1 MRLLKLDKI
10 MRLLKNDFLY
20 GYFVY
25 GYIFV
30 LLALV
35 RAGFESHF
43 SDVESKGAFFFFKS
57 WFYSLLFLLDLKL
70 LNKLLNR
77 KYIIFSFLI
86 PFSVFSLFGVF
97 LDREFWTYDFRSGI
111 QIFELPKAFFS
122 FLFFAR
128 GVPKTSIFFLF
139 FLKLVGLVLL
149 RKDLFRFIL
158 YFLLSY
164 SLWVLFHLSFVLG
177 KSNPVFLIF
186 TERTSY
192 FILGGVFLLLFF
204 LIASRDFLKDFLWV
218 NLKNYSLIYIFILA
232 FVGAFSVGKRDYI
245 NIILSF
251 FGVFSFFITQQIINL
266 IGDVIVRQ
274 DEKSEGHQAQK
285 IIYRIFFL
293 FYIAISLFGGS
304 RGMFLVPLPIIVLFS
319 AFYHLPPFELKRKFL
334 GPIFYSIFAG
344 FLVFVSH
351 LSASKTFSI
360 PSEVFSL
367 ALCSLVFALFDSSAE
382 KVHGTL
388 KKLFSAI
395 TCVVPSLFFF
405 SVENVVFSVFLAI
418 LSWWLKGSRIFRVIS
433 IFYFASFYSYQ
444 KYVKSADIF

>member
-1 MRLLKLDKI
+1 MLLGLINYI
-10 MRLLKNDFLY
+10 MRFLKNDFLY
-20 GYFVY
+20 RYFVY
-25 GYIFV
+25 GCIFV
-30 LLALV
+30 LLALL

-57 WFYSLLFLLDLKL
+57 WFYALLFLLDLKL
-70 LNKLLNR
+70 LTKLLNR

-86 PFSVFSLFGVF
+86 PFSIFSLFGVF

-128 GVPKTSIFFLF
+128 GIPKTSIFVLF
-139 FLKLVGLVLL
+139 FLKLVGLIFL
-149 RKDLFRFIL
+149 RKNLFRFIL
-158 YFLLSY
+158 YIFLSY
-164 SLWVLFHLSFVLG
+164 SLWVLFHISSVFG
-177 KSNPVFLIF
+177 KSNPLFLIF

-192 FILGGVFLLLFF
+192 FILGGIFLLLFF
-204 LIASRDFLKDFLWV
+204 LIASRDFLKDFLWM
-218 NLKNYSLIYIFILA
+218 NLKNYSLIYVFILA
-232 FVGAFSVGKRDYI
+232 SVGAFSIGKRDYI
-245 NIILSF
+245 NILLSF
-251 FGVFSFFITQQIINL
+251 FGVFSFFITQQIISL
-266 IGDVIVRQ
+266 IGDILASHKAEDRQ
-274 DEKSEGHQAQK
+274 VEK

-304 RGMFLVPLPIIVLFS
+304 RGMFLVPLPFIVLFS

-344 FLVFVSH
+344 FLLFVSH

-367 ALCSLVFALFDSSAE
+367 AFCSFLFALFDAFTE
-382 KVHGTL
+382 KFQGTL
-388 KKLFSAI
+388 KKLFSAV
-395 TCVVPSLFFF
+395 TCVVPALFFF
-405 SVENVVFSVFLAI
+405 SVENIVFSIFLAI
-418 LSWWLKGSRIFRVIS
+418 LSWWFKGSRIFRAIS

-444 KYVKSADIF
+444 KYAKSEDIL